1 MEKYYIFFLNH
12 ITLKL
17 TRYLL
22 EFMQEPLQLM
32 NLLVFFFF
40 FNLTKA
46 KKYTS
51 VNGLSFPQGSKLY
64 YFTSNLHRAVF
75 LSGFEYFNTHA
86 QIQVGYKVS
95 YNMDKVKSIK

>member
-1 MEKYYIFFLNH
+1 MFGKILHFFFKSYNFETDSLPPRIHARASAVN
-12 ITLKL
+12 
-17 TRYLL
+17 
-22 EFMQEPLQLM
+22 E
-32 NLLVFFFF
+32 LVSLFF

-64 YFTSNLHRAVF
+64 YFTSNLHWAVF